1 MNTDDSVRS
10 QQHRSNR
17 VLMNSLH
24 NYTTIK
30 CKTLAERTL
39 LRVCS
44 DTIDRRTL
52 VEESERVLVGGNF
65 CAITPL
71 KIKGAEV
78 DLLLKFIILTHF
90 QSLCV

>member
-17 VLMNSLH
+17 VLVNSLD

-30 CKTLAERTL
+30 CKTLAERAL
-39 LRVCS
+39 LRVYS

-65 CAITPL
+65 SVFIPL
-71 KIKGAEV
+71 ELQG
-78 DLLLKFIILTHF
+78 D
-90 QSLCV
+90 

>member
-17 VLMNSLH
+17 VLVNSLD

-30 CKTLAERTL
+30 CKTLAECTL
-39 LRVCS
+39 LRVNG

-65 CAITPL
+65 SVFIPL
-71 KIKGAEV
+71 ELQG
-78 DLLLKFIILTHF
+78 D
-90 QSLCV
+90 

>member
-1 MNTDDSVRS
+1 MNTDENVRS

-65 CAITPL
+65 SVFIPL
-71 KIKGAEV
+71 E
-78 DLLLKFIILTHF
+78 F
-90 QSLCV
+90 QGD